1 MADAMPVATVRR
13 AVVQIVEEASQ
24 GTSSV
29 ELEKR
34 LVHVLAASCAE
45 FVKMVASEA
54 TVMCRD
60 ARRKSIASTDVVAGA
75 RKLEFSAY
83 ADAATAQDET
93 GAAGPK
99 KRKQAKSRALAVER
113 SSKKKKLLARKLT
126 EEELRALAEEQE
138 SLFRT
143 AHQNQS
149 SGGARSR
156 NFSE

>member
-24 GTSSV
+24 GTFSV

-54 TVMCRD
+54 TAVCRD
-60 ARRKSIASTDVVAGA
+60 DRRKSIASTDVVAGA

-83 ADAATAQDET
+83 VDA
-93 GAAGPK
+93 K
-99 KRKQAKSRALAVER
+99 KRKQAKSRALAMER
-113 SSKKKKLLARKLT
+113 SSKKKKLLAHKLT

-143 AHQNQS
+143 AHQNQRGREAPVVENVQS
-149 SGGARSR
+149 D
-156 NFSE
+156 